1 MSSPEHVNITCIPH
15 QSSLYLQSPP
25 DSKKQ
30 KLNRDP
36 KARRSSRYLCLVLR
50 LLYFFSLRFHHHC
63 VHYRHRKQ
71 RGEVSLTVGSSETL
85 RDVKVQV
92 KQIFFFFL
100 IIFPGGWVPGSIFAG
115 YVPLSSKNPYPLYS
129 ILWPIIDPILVGK
142 GEKKRKWERGR
153 QIGLTFPTN
162 YVKNIFGILSG
173 GRYLAQTDIRWL
185 PPPPLPQRF
194 KTLCLLRMLIADE
207 TTLVMVLRHLIEAL

>member
-50 LLYFFSLRFHHHC
+50 LLYFLSLRFHHHC

-92 KQIFFFFL
+92 KQIFFFNN
-100 IIFPGGWVPGSIFAG
+100 ISSGHG
-115 YVPLSSKNPYPLYS
+115 YLDQFYWICASQNPYPLYS

-142 GEKKRKWERGR
+142 GEKKR
-153 QIGLTFPTN
+153 N
-162 YVKNIFGILSG
+162 
-173 GRYLAQTDIRWL
+173 
-185 PPPPLPQRF
+185 
-194 KTLCLLRMLIADE
+194 
-207 TTLVMVLRHLIEAL
+207 

>member
-1 MSSPEHVNITCIPH
+1 MVAVWQTPSSKDGYCFDPDFQVGEFLYFDPLDILDFIPPRLNLIILWFSIDMSSPEHVNITCIPH

-50 LLYFFSLRFHHHC
+50 FLYFFSLRFHHHC

-92 KQIFFFFL
+92 KQIFFL
-100 IIFPGGWVPGSIFAG
+100 ITYPRGTGTWINFAG
-115 YVPLSSKNPYPLYS
+115 YVPLRTPTHC
-129 ILWPIIDPILVGK
+129 ILFCGQL
-142 GEKKRKWERGR
+142 
-153 QIGLTFPTN
+153 
-162 YVKNIFGILSG
+162 
-173 GRYLAQTDIRWL
+173 
-185 PPPPLPQRF
+185 
-194 KTLCLLRMLIADE
+194 
-207 TTLVMVLRHLIEAL
+207 

>member
-50 LLYFFSLRFHHHC
+50 FLYFFSLRFHHHC

-92 KQIFFFFL
+92 KQIFFPRGTGTW
-100 IIFPGGWVPGSIFAG
+100 INFAG
-115 YVPLSSKNPYPLYS
+115 YVPLPSQNPYPFYS

-142 GEKKRKWERGR
+142 DEKKR
-153 QIGLTFPTN
+153 N
-162 YVKNIFGILSG
+162 
-173 GRYLAQTDIRWL
+173 
-185 PPPPLPQRF
+185 
-194 KTLCLLRMLIADE
+194 
-207 TTLVMVLRHLIEAL
+207 